1 MASSAR
7 RASFTL
13 FLSGII
19 WLVLFL
25 LVMYMST
32 DSPRGRI
39 MQLVQLS
46 KDETTNKKPK
56 KRYNVLPFDLLLL
69 FQAKVTFFI
78 WK

>member
-1 MASSAR
+1 
-7 RASFTL
+7 
-13 FLSGII
+13 
-19 WLVLFL
+19 
-25 LVMYMST
+25 
-32 DSPRGRI
+32 